1 MILYDTSY
9 LFDEVMNGKIP
20 EGCILDL
27 TLYEFGNILW
37 KNLVLKK
44 KGSLEDVTET
54 MNFLLDLDLK
64 IIRVEKE
71 EFPEILKIAIEKK
84 ITVYDA
90 AYIHT
95 ARKRN
100 LTLKTLDK
108 KLQMIYRSLRK

>member
-9 LFDEVMNGKIP
+9 LFEEVMNGKIP
-20 EGCILDL
+20 EGCVLDL

-54 MNFLLDLDLK
+54 VNFLLDLDLE

-71 EFPEILKIAIEKK
+71 DFTEILKIAVENK

-90 AYIHT
+90 AYIYV
-95 ARKRN
+95 ARKRG
-100 LTLKTLDK
+100 LVLKTLDK
-108 KLQMIYRSLRK
+108 KLQKIYRSLKR